1 MNFLRAMVKNCV
13 AGLML
18 SVGFCSIAWA
28 SASTIENTSADNS
41 LQVCAVPQLY
51 DSLLAIKDRYVKE
64 QKLAPETINFI
75 FRPASLMYN
84 QIQNKELK
92 CDVFLGNDVRYP
104 GLLIKSEVADPKS
117 LHAFARVQLV
127 LWSITSIV
135 DESCKVLTNGVYTKI
150 SLPNP
155 KTQASGYAALNAL
168 GKFGLD
174 PQKIRSKLMYGA
186 NEYQTL
192 SFIVNGNVI
201 MGVLPK
207 NLLEGSS
214 FGKSGSFCVIPEQYY
229 EPLYYYSVRLKTSK
243 EVQANAFIANL
254 HSDQAKQVFTKF
266 GFK

>member
-1 MNFLRAMVKNCV
+1 MVKNCV

-117 LHAFARVQLV
+117 LHAFARV
-127 LWSITSIV
+127 
-135 DESCKVLTNGVYTKI
+135 D
-150 SLPNP
+150 
-155 KTQASGYAALNAL
+155 
-168 GKFGLD
+168 
-174 PQKIRSKLMYGA
+174 R
-186 NEYQTL
+186 
-192 SFIVNGNVI
+192 
-201 MGVLPK
+201 
-207 NLLEGSS
+207 
-214 FGKSGSFCVIPEQYY
+214 KSV
-229 EPLYYYSVRLKTSK
+229 V
-243 EVQANAFIANL
+243 
-254 HSDQAKQVFTKF
+254 
-266 GFK
+266 